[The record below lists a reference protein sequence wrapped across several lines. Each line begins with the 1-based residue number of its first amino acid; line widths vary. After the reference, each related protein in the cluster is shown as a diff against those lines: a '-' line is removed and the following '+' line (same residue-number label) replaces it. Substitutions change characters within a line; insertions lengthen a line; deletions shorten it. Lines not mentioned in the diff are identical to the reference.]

1 MKKPIWIA
9 IGLAVVGALGWQ
21 IYQRVSVSDQGFS
34 HRRNRV
40 PVAVEVAPV
49 QIGTIRKTG
58 SFTGTLKPFSEFVMA
73 PKIAGRLVKLMVDIG
88 DHVESGQLVAVL
100 DDDEYRQQVVQA
112 NAELEVAR
120 ANLKERRNTL
130 ENAKRE
136 YERTVALRQK
146 KIASESQLDAAESEY
161 NIQKAKLDVALAQ
174 VAQNEAALKVAQVRL
189 SYTQIQVPENSNNG
203 YRVVGER
210 FVDEGAMLS
219 ANKEIVSILDIG
231 TLIAA
236 IHVIERD
243 YSEIKRGLAAVVS
256 TDAYPG
262 RTFPGN
268 VVRIAPLLKEN
279 SREARVEVEIPNE
292 QLLLKPGMFV
302 RVAIEFDE
310 HDNAVIIPH
319 SALIKRNGVQGVFL
333 ADSDTKTAT
342 FSEVTVG
349 IVSGDQVEVLAPPIS
364 GLVVTLG
371 HHLLEDGGII
381 LLPGDRPLKKP
392 DAAPHQKNAAAA
404 GRRAEG
410 Q

>member
-1 MKKPIWIA
+1 MKKYFWIA
-9 IGLAVVGALGWQ
+9 IGLVAAGALGWQ
-21 IYQRVSVSDQGFS
+21 IYQRMSVSDQGFS
-34 HRRNRV
+34 HRRNGA

-49 QIGTIRKTG
+49 KIGTIRKTG

-73 PKIAGRLVKLMVDIG
+73 PKIAGRLVKLMVNIG

-100 DDDEYRQQVVQA
+100 DDDEYRQQVIQA
-112 NAELEVAR
+112 KAELEVAR
-120 ANLKERRNTL
+120 ANLKERRNAL

-136 YERTVALRQK
+136 YERTMALRQK
-146 KIASESQLDAAESEY
+146 KIASESQLDAAASEY

-174 VAQNEAALKVAQVRL
+174 VAQNEAAMKVAQVRL

-219 ANKEIVSILDIG
+219 ANKDIVSILDIG

-243 YSEIKRGLAAVVS
+243 YSEIKRGLAAVAS

-262 RTFPGN
+262 QTFPGN

-279 SREARVEVEIPNE
+279 SREARVEVEIPNA

-310 HDNAVIIPH
+310 HDNAVIIPQ

-349 IVSGDQVEVLAPPIS
+349 IVSGDHVEVLAPSIS

-371 HHLLEDGGII
+371 HHLLEDGGTI
-381 LLPGDRPLKKP
+381 LLPGDRPAKRP
-392 DAAPHQKNAAAA
+392 DAAPHQRNAAAE
-404 GRRAEG
+404 GRHAEG
-410 Q
+410 K